1 MCICISYCVVP
12 FLEILTV
19 YFLQKYKK
27 HICLNHLPISLDT
40 FYIIFNDLS
49 GVVTQ
54 S

>member
-1 MCICISYCVVP
+1 MYIYYCVVP
-12 FLEILTV
+12 FLEILTL

-27 HICLNHLPISLDT
+27 RICLNHIAISLNT
-40 FYIIFNDLS
+40 FYIIFNDLA